1 MEEVITMMTMDNGVE
16 TKRWEDF
23 GLIVVMDHVNPS
35 QADFDYSTLHIP
47 GLSGVLD
54 YGTEIKEKNGI
65 TVPLNGLLKS
75 ELETT
80 AMLNSINKFFFDE
93 YKQPRSIKTIFD
105 YEPNKYVW
113 LKIASN
119 FSLSRKTV
127 VREFSI
133 PFVQH
138 DDNKY
143 SIAEADDIRWG
154 SEVIDFTADYLL
166 GNTGTGADHRTI
178 TGNTTLNPFLESLAL
193 QPYFEINGT
202 GTDVKITCGAYVLNV
217 GSFTNQQLEIDTEN
231 DVMYVNGVES
241 SFGLGNFYF
250 VPGLPVQITGRNMN
264 FELTV
269 HYRDIY
275 M

>member
-1 MEEVITMMTMDNGVE
+1 MMTMDNGIE

-54 YGTEIKEKNGI
+54 YGTEIKEKSGI
-65 TVPLNGLLKS
+65 TVPLNGLKKS
-75 ELETT
+75 EIEITGT
-80 AMLNSINKFFFDE
+80 LNAINKFFFDE
-93 YKQPRSIKTIFD
+93 FKQPRFIKTVFD

-127 VREFSI
+127 IREFSI
-133 PFVQH
+133 HFVQH

-143 SIAEADDIRWG
+143 SIAEADEIVWG
-154 SEVIDFTADYLL
+154 STEIDFTADYLL
-166 GNTGTGADHRTI
+166 GNTGSGASKKKI
-178 TGNTTLNPFLESLAL
+178 TGNTTINPFLEGLAL
-193 QPYFEINGT
+193 QPYIEMNGT
-202 GTDVKITCGAYVLNV
+202 GTDIKITCGSYVLNV
-217 GSFTNQQLEIDTEN
+217 GNFANQTIGIDTEN
-231 DVMYVNGVES
+231 DVKYVDGVES
-241 SFGLGNFYF
+241 SFGMGDFYF